1 MHILPRLVL
10 AATCIASAIGVVST
24 SAGAAVPTY
33 ASPDKAVLTSISGI
47 NGSSL
52 DDTASA
58 TGWINTYYSSTDRVL
73 YNYVDAGSSV
83 TLTWL
88 VTGPTGSPLANRAVT
103 LGDNL
108 SYSNS
113 SGTTWNVAGLNNNPN
128 TDASPNSYLGG
139 TMAGTTNANGIVSF
153 VFSNTNQSTGARPS
167 DLTSVS
173 AAAANRGP
181 YPWSR
186 FYLVVGNDDITDT
199 TISKV
204 NQATDLVDLI
214 VIPPATAAGITP
226 AFTTPVP
233 TTSGFTTQISNYS
246 SASTWRATVA
256 PSGNA
261 TISPTGFVTVT
272 GVAAGA
278 LSTVTVSTSR
288 SGYTNGSALVSAT
301 ATAAGAPNAPQ
312 LSTTPTSGAITT
324 NWTTPSSGSGALVS
338 YTVTVTDAVGTI
350 VAAKTVKPTVSS
362 YKASGLTNGSSYS
375 VSVVATNAN
384 RISSVAG
391 TASNIVPQATVK
403 LNAKKVSVT
412 YGNPV
417 TFSATVGSAT
427 SGTVTFVAN
436 GATLCSGTVVSGA
449 TSCSYTTPLLDAGSY
464 PIAATYSGDVATRPS
479 SASTSLLIKQGTA
492 VLSLAPSTSTF
503 TPSQLSTITVATG
516 IASTTSGAPSGALDL
531 TLDGQNLCTS
541 AGNCN
546 VWTSGFTSIGVGR
559 HTLLLTYPGSTNF
572 KAVTKKVAIVVTK
585 DPTTTTTTTVP
596 PTTTTT
602 TTTTTVPPTTTTT
615 VAGTSLT
622 PTFSAVAA
630 AIGGF
635 RFSLTNYSA
644 ANTYTTTTTGSVSIA
659 SNGLVTVTGLAPGV
673 TATVTISVSR
683 SGYTSASGHVSGSA
697 VSDSPSVA
705 NPDKAVLTA
714 VSGTYGAQID
724 NTANGLGAF
733 INAYYNNGDHW
744 YMDYLVGGS
753 TATLTWHVTG
763 ATGQTLANQP
773 VTLYDNLAYSSAT
786 GTTWAASGLNTNPNG
801 TMTGTTDANGNV
813 TFTVTNTNSAAGT
826 PPTDVTTINGA
837 QSNEGLFPWSCF
849 LLAVGN
855 DVYTG
860 DPTTT
865 VNQVTD
871 RVDLIV
877 IPGNGGPAPQATLT
891 IANAHPTSKVGTA
904 VTLTTSGGS
913 GTGSVTFSVT
923 GTGCSLSQSTLTA
936 TTPTSCVVT
945 ATKAAT
951 TGFQSATSASVTF
964 SFVST
969 STPTFTNP
977 DVATLTAITGI
988 QGSIIDDTANA
999 QSWFL
1004 NDYFEGSDT
1013 YGYAYVNAG
1022 STVTMTWHVTGPT
1035 GSVLANKA
1043 VTLIDNLASSNSSGT
1058 LWSVSSLNNNPTG
1071 TLSGT
1076 TDTNGNV
1083 TFTLVNTNAN
1093 TGSRPSDITTNTAAH
1108 TNENTAPW
1116 TRVLLQVGSDV
1127 PTANPNTTVNQSTTE
1142 VDLIVIPTVSTVINY
1157 DTTPGG
1163 PLLWSETFTG
1173 TAGTG
1178 LNTAI
1183 WTPEI
1188 GQYVGV
1194 AAGLPDWPYGTGE
1207 IENNTANPANVSLD
1221 GNGNLA
1227 ITATCT
1233 TGCTSG
1239 GNWTSARIS
1248 TAGKANFQYGQL
1260 EARIK
1265 VPAGPFNWPAFWML
1279 GQNFFTGTNWPNSGE
1294 IDIMEGL
1301 GNNSG
1306 DQSTLHAN
1314 YPGGGDWNGGSGVT
1328 MYASPISNLS
1338 GGYHT
1343 FGLLWTP
1350 NEIQFTLD
1358 GLVYGSDT
1366 YNASA
1371 GTVTQQIGTSTSTF
1385 TIGGQVWPFDQPFFL
1400 ILQDAIP
1407 GGTTAPDGSTGT
1419 MSVNWIKYY
1428 SYQGY
1433 GAVTP

>member
-1 MHILPRLVL
+1 MNIFPRFVI
-10 AATCIASAIGVVST
+10 AATCIASAMTASSST
-24 SAGAAVPTY
+24 AFAAIPTY
-33 ASPDKAVLTSISGI
+33 TSPDTAVLTSISGI
-47 NGSSL
+47 DGTSL
-52 DDTASA
+52 DDTVSA
-58 TGWINTYYSSTDRVL
+58 TGWINTYYSPNDRVL

-88 VTGPTGSPLANRAVT
+88 VSGPTGLPLANTAVT

-108 SYSNS
+108 AYSNS

-128 TDASPNSYLGG
+128 TDTSPNSYQGG
-139 TMAGTTNANGIVSF
+139 TMAGTTNASGVVSF
-153 VFSNTNQSTGARPS
+153 VITNTNHLTGARPS
-167 DLTSVS
+167 DLTSIS

-186 FYLVVGNDDITDT
+186 FYLVVGNDDITDV

-204 NQATDLVDLI
+204 NQATDLVDLLI
-214 VIPPATAAGITP
+214 IPPATAAGITP

-246 SASTWRATVA
+246 STSTWHATVA
-256 PSGNA
+256 P
-261 TISPTGFVTVT
+261 TGSASIGTTGLVTVT

-278 LSTVTVSTSR
+278 SSTLTVTTSR
-288 SGYTNGSALVSAT
+288 SGYTNGSASVRAT
-301 ATAAGAPNAPQ
+301 ATAAGAPSAPQ
-312 LSTTPTSGAITT
+312 VTTTLATGAITT
-324 NWTTPSSGSGALVS
+324 SWTTPDSGSSALVS
-338 YTVTVTDAVGTI
+338 YTVTVTNAVGTI
-350 VAAKTVKPTVSS
+350 VATKVVKTTTAS
-362 YKASGLTNGSSYS
+362 YKVSGLTNGASYN
-375 VSVVATNAN
+375 VTVIATNAKGT
-384 RISSVAG
+384 SSVAG
-391 TASNIVPQATVK
+391 VANNIVPQATVK
-403 LNAKKVSVT
+403 LNVKKPTVI

-417 TFSATVGSAT
+417 TFNATVGTAD
-427 SGTVTFVAN
+427 SGTVTFATN
-436 GATLCSGTVVSGA
+436 GSTLCSATVASGA
-449 TSCSYTTPLLDAGSY
+449 ASCTRTTPLMNAGTYSVS
-464 PIAATYSGDVATRPS
+464 ATYSGNGATRPA
-479 SASTSLLIKQGTA
+479 SATSTLLIKQASA
-492 VLSLAPSTSTF
+492 VLTLAPSTATF

-516 IASTTSGAPSGALDL
+516 ITSATSGSPTGALNL
-531 TLDGQNLCTS
+531 TLDGQDLCIS
-541 AGNCN
+541 AGTCN
-546 VWTSGFTSIGVGR
+546 VWKSGFTSIGVGH
-559 HTLLLTYPGSTNF
+559 HTLLLTYPGNTNF
-572 KAVTKKVAIVVTK
+572 IAAAKRFTIVVTK
-585 DPTTTTTTTVP
+585 DSPTS
-596 PTTTTT
+596 TT

-615 VAGTSLT
+615 VHSTTTTTVVGTSLT
-622 PTFSAVAA
+622 PTFSAVTAT
-630 AIGGF
+630 IGGF
-635 RFSLTNYSA
+635 RFSLTNYNA
-644 ANTYTTTTTGSVSIA
+644 ANTYGTTAATGLASVA
-659 SNGLVTVTGLAPGV
+659 ANGLVTVTGLAPG
-673 TATVTISVSR
+673 ASSDVTINVSR
-683 SGYTSASGHVSGSA
+683 SGYASASGHVSGAAISN
-697 VSDSPSVA
+697 SPSVA
-705 NPDKAVLTA
+705 NPDRAVLTA
-714 VSGTYGAQID
+714 VSGTYGTQID
-724 NTANGLGAF
+724 DTANGLTHF
-733 INAYYNNGDHW
+733 INAYYNNADHW

-763 ATGQTLANQP
+763 ANGQVLANQP
-773 VTLYDNLAYSSAT
+773 VTLFDNLAYSSAT

-801 TMTGTTDANGNV
+801 TMSGTTDANGNV

-826 PPTDVTTINGA
+826 PPTDVTSIGGA
-837 QSNEGLFPWSCF
+837 EGNEGLFPWSCF

-860 DPTTT
+860 DPAQN
-865 VNQVTD
+865 VNQSTD
-871 RVDLIV
+871 RVDFIV
-877 IPGNGGPAPQATLT
+877 IPGNGGPAPQSTLT
-891 IANAHPTSKVGTA
+891 IANAHPTSTVSTA

-913 GTGSVTFSVT
+913 GTGSVTFSAT
-923 GTGCSLSQSTLTA
+923 GTGCSLNQSTLTA
-936 TTPTSCVVT
+936 STPTSCVVT
-945 ATKAAT
+945 ATKAAS
-951 TGFQSATSASVTF
+951 TGFLSATSASVTF
-964 SFVST
+964 TFVSA
-969 STPTFTNP
+969 STPTFANP
-977 DVATLTAITGI
+977 DVATLTTITGI

-1004 NDYFEGSDT
+1004 NAYFEGSDT
-1013 YGYAYVNAG
+1013 FGYAYVNAG
-1022 STVTMTWHVTGPT
+1022 TTVTMTWHVTGPT

-1058 LWSVSSLNNNPTG
+1058 QWSVSSLNNNPSG

-1076 TDTNGNV
+1076 TDANGNV

-1093 TGSRPSDITTNTAAH
+1093 TGSRPSDITSNTAAH

-1116 TRVLLQVGSDV
+1116 TRVILQVGTDV

-1178 LNTAI
+1178 LNAAI

-1221 GNGNLA
+1221 GSGNLA

-1233 TGCTSG
+1233 TSCASG

-1301 GNNSG
+1301 GNNSVN
-1306 DQSTLHAN
+1306 QSTLHAN
-1314 YPGGGDWNGGSGVT
+1314 YPGGGDWNGGGGVT
-1328 MYASPISNLS
+1328 MYASSISDLS
-1338 GGYHT
+1338 SGYHT
-1343 FGLLWTP
+1343 FGMLWTP

-1385 TIGGQVWPFDQPFFL
+1385 TIGGQVWPFNQPFFI

-1407 GGTTAPDGSTGT
+1407 GGTSAPNGSSGT
-1419 MSVNWIKYY
+1419 MSVDWIKYY